1 MMAGDPVNTWTL
13 AEAVEVRGD
22 VHVHRASGDIPARI
36 AIWRYQGSEPLPRFL
51 ERLKQDGD
59 RWRALR
65 HPNLMPTLDTGRLP
79 SQITCYWVQEEVLG
93 TSLADRL
100 AIHPLVAPE
109 HALNIARQVGTALQV
124 VHRAQLVHGDLDPI
138 NVVLVDAKDK
148 PRLAW
153 GGLASRLEAAG
164 MDVGRR
170 SVSELAPEQLA
181 GRAPTPASD
190 TYALCALLF
199 RMLAGQE
206 PWTVRRSG
214 PPPGVTA
221 DEPLP
226 ALPEWVSNDV
236 RQILVEGL
244 QRDAGR
250 RPPLQELVDRIED
263 QEMAA
268 RGHAAP
274 LGTWSAQT
282 TSPPEAAL
290 TPPTVSRT
298 VDPMTR
304 EDGDTLDSTLANTPP
319 SAHIS
324 RMTPAPHITQAT
336 LAPSAASLPARTVVP
351 PARVQQRPISLVVP
365 AAVIGAALLIG
376 FSLVA
381 ATVAWTGG
389 RGNGANGIAAVP
401 RPAPTQPV
409 EAGGPELAPAGPAIF
424 TLRTEPPNAEV
435 WEAGQFVGLTP
446 LEIMLDPKST
456 TDPRSFEL
464 KLAGYASQTVV
475 QPFSKIDVQHTLTLA
490 KASAPRP
497 AAPQPAA
504 TTAPAPPQQ
513 PRPAPAGRN
522 LGIKVER

>member
-1 MMAGDPVNTWTL
+1 MSTWTL
-13 AEAVEVRGD
+13 AETVEVRGD
-22 VHVHRASGDIPARI
+22 VHVHRASGDIPAKI

-59 RWRALR
+59 RWRTLR
-65 HPNLMPTLDTGRLP
+65 HPNLMPTLETGRLP
-79 SQITCYWVQEEVLG
+79 SQITCFWVQEEVVG
-93 TSLADRL
+93 TSLAERL

-109 HALNIARQVGTALQV
+109 HALNIVRQVGTALQV

-153 GGLASRLEAAG
+153 GGLATRLEAAG

-170 SVSELAPEQLA
+170 SMSELAPEQLA
-181 GRAPTPASD
+181 GRSPTPASD

-244 QRDAGR
+244 QRDPGR
-250 RPPLQELVDRIED
+250 RPPLQELVDRVED

-268 RGHAAP
+268 RGQAAP
-274 LGTWSAQT
+274 LGTWSAQI

-304 EDGDTLDSTLANTPP
+304 EDGDTLDSALANTPA
-319 SAHIS
+319 SAHVL
-324 RMTPAPHITQAT
+324 RTVPPAPSITQAT
-336 LAPSAASLPARTVVP
+336 LAPSVASLPARTVVA
-351 PARVQQRPISLVVP
+351 PARVQQRPSSLVVP

-381 ATVAWTGG
+381 ATVLWTGG
-389 RGNGANGIAAVP
+389 RKTGASGIAAVP
-401 RPAPTQPV
+401 APARSV
-409 EAGGPELAPAGPAIF
+409 EPASPELTPAGAAIF

-435 WEAGQFVGLTP
+435 WEVGQFVGLTP
-446 LEIMLDPKST
+446 LEIMLDPKKT
-456 TDPRSFEL
+456 TDARSFDL

-475 QPFSKIDVQHTLTLA
+475 QPFSKVDVQHTLTLA
-490 KASAPRP
+490 RA
-497 AAPQPAA
+497 AAPKPAA
-504 TTAPAPPQQ
+504 T
-513 PRPAPAGRN
+513 
-522 LGIKVER
+522 

>member
-1 MMAGDPVNTWTL
+1 MSTWTL

-59 RWRALR
+59 RWRTLR
-65 HPNLMPTLDTGRLP
+65 HPNLMPTLETGRLP
-79 SQITCYWVQEEVLG
+79 SQITCYWVQEEVVG
-93 TSLADRL
+93 TSLAERL

-124 VHRAQLVHGDLDPI
+124 VHRAQLVHGDLDPS
-138 NVVLVDAKDK
+138 NVILVDAKDK

-170 SVSELAPEQLA
+170 SMSELAPEQLV
-181 GRAPTPASD
+181 GRTPTPSAD

-199 RMLAGQE
+199 RMLSGQE

-244 QRDAGR
+244 QRDPMR

-268 RGHAAP
+268 RGQAAP
-274 LGTWSAQT
+274 LGTWSAQV
-282 TSPPEAAL
+282 TSPPEATI
-290 TPPTVSRT
+290 TPPTVNRT

-304 EDGDTLDSTLANTPP
+304 DDGDTLDSALANTPP
-319 SAHIS
+319 SAHVL
-324 RMTPAPHITQAT
+324 RMAPAPQITQAT
-336 LAPSAASLPARTVVP
+336 LAPSMAPLPARTVVS
-351 PARVQQRPISLVVP
+351 PARVQQRPSSLIVP

-381 ATVAWTGG
+381 ATVLWTGG
-389 RGNGANGIAAVP
+389 RTNGANGVATV
-401 RPAPTQPV
+401 RPAPVQPA
-409 EAGGPELAPAGPAIF
+409 EHEGPELTPAGPAIF

-435 WEAGQFVGLTP
+435 WEAGTFVGLTP
-446 LEIMLDPKST
+446 LEIMLDPKKS
-456 TDPRSFEL
+456 TDPRTFEL
-464 KLAGYASQTVV
+464 KLAGYASQQVV
-475 QPFSKIDVQHTLTLA
+475 QAFSKVDVQHTLTLA
-490 KASAPRP
+490 KAAPRP
-497 AAPQPAA
+497 VQPAA
-504 TTAPAPPQQ
+504 TTTAPAPGPAPAPVQQ
-513 PRPAPAGRN
+513 PRPAPSGRN